1 MSIEDTIDDLRAEL
15 AATMAELTRI
25 ATPIVPRSYKTA
37 DAAAALSVD
46 PSVVRKMIRTGA
58 LPTVTLPTMS
68 EVRIPAA
75 ALDALVAPDR
85 WSTAPHLAI
94 VAAT

>member
-1 MSIEDTIDDLRAEL
+1 MSLEDTIADLRDEL
-15 AATMAELTRI
+15 AAFTADMHRI
-25 ATPIVPRSYKTA
+25 ATPITPRSYKTA

-46 PSVVRKMIRTGA
+46 PSVIRKMIRAGHLA
-58 LPTVTLPTMS
+58 TVTLPTMS

-85 WSTAPHLAI
+85 WSTAPHLTA
-94 VAAT
+94 VGE

>member
-1 MSIEDTIDDLRAEL
+1 MSLEQHIAEL
-15 AATMAELTRI
+15 ADQLAAVMAELDRI
-25 ATPIVPRSYKTA
+25 ATPVVPRLYKVPE
-37 DAAAALSVD
+37 AAQALRVD
-46 PSVVRKMIRTGA
+46 PSIVYRLIRAGHLA
-58 LPTVTLPTMS
+58 TVTLPTMS

-94 VAAT
+94 VATP

>member
-1 MSIEDTIDDLRAEL
+1 MSLEADIDTLRDEL
-15 AATMAELTRI
+15 AAFTAELHRI

-37 DAAAALSVD
+37 DAAAALGVD
-46 PSVVRKMIRTGA
+46 PSVVRKMIRAGHLA
-58 LPTVTLPTMS
+58 TVTLPTMS

-75 ALDALVAPDR
+75 ALDAIVAPDR

-94 VAAT
+94 VATP

>member
-1 MSIEDTIDDLRAEL
+1 MRYLS
-15 AATMAELTRI
+15 
-25 ATPIVPRSYKTA
+25 
-37 DAAAALSVD
+37 AAL
-46 PSVVRKMIRTGA
+46 VV
-58 LPTVTLPTMS
+58 PTVTLPTMS